1 MTSPEKPS
9 RPESPTVTLAR
20 NILRGQAA
28 APAELLSLAR
38 QLKEEKAFGLA
49 RRLLGR
55 ARKDP
60 ALNDDQEL
68 RLKIVQQHALC
79 TYKDTELPADVGLDR
94 AFEILQETGD
104 DLRTTK
110 NQETLGIAGAIC
122 KRRWEVDGQIQHLE
136 RALAYYLRGYREGVA
151 GDCGY
156 TGINAAF
163 VLDLLAEQ
171 EAAAPPDCCGT
182 SETPSLI
189 YQEPRNIRMN
199 IVATL
204 PDLPKESGHDRLEEK
219 WWFLATIAEAYFG
232 LGQYQEAT
240 EWLKMALALPKI
252 PEWQFESTVRQ
263 LTYLAQLSG
272 ENADQPQA
280 QGESPAF
287 KLLCDLFAISPE
299 ALRGT
304 LAGKIG
310 LALSGGGFRASLFHI
325 GVLAKLAE
333 YDALRHVEV
342 LSCVSGGSII
352 GAHYYLE
359 VRRLL
364 QTKPDSAITRQD
376 YIDLVKRIVQTFLAG
391 VQRNLR
397 TQVAADWRS
406 NLKMIFKPNYS
417 RTERVGEL
425 FETELYR
432 QVEDGEENEPRW
444 LNQLFV
450 QPAYAPEKFSP
461 RDGNWRRAAKVPILL
476 LNATTLNTGHNWQFT
491 ASWMGEPPAGITSEI
506 DGNDRLR
513 RLYYGQAPEQFQ
525 NIRLG
530 HAVAASAC
538 VPGLFEPLGLD
549 GLYPDRLV
557 RLVDGGVHDNQGIAG
572 LLEEGCNILLISD
585 ASGQMASQN
594 YPKAGLLSVPL
605 RSNSILMARVREA
618 EFLDVDARHRSAL
631 LRAFMFVHLKKDLNV
646 NPIDWINCDDPF
658 DPGDEKFAEVIS
670 GTMTSYGLP
679 KEVQRRLAA
688 IRTDLDSFN
697 DQEAYALMT
706 SGYRMTER
714 EFASYIKD
722 LLPSSEDRVDWRFL
736 EIDQA
741 MNKTLGHESE
751 HRQLL
756 KILEVAASKGFKVWK
771 LKPGLKVL
779 GLLAVA
785 VLLGLLYKV
794 CSWGWSFSLVTLG
807 GTVKVI
813 IAAVIIAIIGPIVVK
828 LTNYRKTLSEIGI
841 GIGTALCGFAAAR
854 LHLRFF
860 DPLYLKLGQIGSTEK
875 KG

>member
-1 MTSPEKPS
+1 MTSSEMSS
-9 RPESPTVTLAR
+9 RRESEAVIRAR
-20 NILRGQAA
+20 NILRGQKVSLT
-28 APAELLSLAR
+28 EIMSLAQ
-38 QLKEEKAFGLA
+38 QLKAEKAFSLA

-55 ARKDP
+55 ARQDS
-60 ALNDDQEL
+60 ALNDDWEL
-68 RLKIVQQHALC
+68 RLKIVQQYALC
-79 TYKDTELPADVGLDR
+79 TYKDTELPADARLDR
-94 AFEILQETGD
+94 AFEILKETGE
-104 DLRTTK
+104 DLHTTK

-122 KRRWEVDGQIQHLE
+122 KRRWEMDGQIQHLE
-136 RALAYYLRGYREGVA
+136 RSLAYYLRGYREGIT
-151 GDCGY
+151 GDYGY

-163 VLDLLAEQ
+163 VLDLLADQ
-171 EAAAPPDCCGT
+171 ETAAVRRSGGT
-182 SETPSLI
+182 SENAI
-189 YQEPRNIRMN
+189 RRCQEARGIREN

-204 PDLPKESGHDRLEEK
+204 PDLPKENGREWLGKE
-219 WWFLATIAEAYFG
+219 WWFLATIAEACFG
-232 LGQYQEAT
+232 LGQYQEAAD
-240 EWLKMALALPKI
+240 WLKMALALPEI
-252 PEWQFESTVRQ
+252 PEWQFESTVRK
-263 LTYLAQLSG
+263 LTYMAQLSC
-272 ENADQPQA
+272 ENSGDLQA
-280 QGESPAF
+280 LRESPAF
-287 KLLCDLFAISPE
+287 KLLCDLFAINPE

-364 QTKPDSAITRQD
+364 QAKTDAAITRQD
-376 YIDLVKRIVQTFLAG
+376 YIDLVKRIAQTFLAG
-391 VQRNLR
+391 VQRNIR
-397 TQVAADWRS
+397 TRVASDWRS
-406 NLKMIFKPNYS
+406 NLKMIFKPSYS

-425 FETELYR
+425 FETEIYG
-432 QVEDGEENEPRW
+432 QVEDGEGKEPRW

-450 QPAYAPEKFSP
+450 QPVDAPENFTP
-461 RDGNWRRAAKVPILL
+461 RNGNWRRAAKVPILL

-538 VPGLFEPLGLD
+538 VPGLFEPLVLD

-557 RLVDGGVHDNQGIAG
+557 RLVDGGVNDNQGIGG

-585 ASGQMASQN
+585 ASGQMESQN
-594 YPKAGLLSVPL
+594 YPKSGLLSVPL

-618 EFLDVDARHRSAL
+618 EFLEVDARHRSSL

-646 NPIDWINCDDPF
+646 QPIDWITCEEPF

-679 KEVQRRLAA
+679 KEVQRLLAA
-688 IRTDLDSFN
+688 VRTDLDSFN
-697 DQEAYALMT
+697 DQEASALMA
-706 SGYRMTER
+706 SGYRMTEG
-714 EFASYIKD
+714 EFASYIKKF
-722 LLPSSEDRVDWRFL
+722 LPGSEDRVDWPFL
-736 EIDQA
+736 EIDQVINA
-741 MNKTLGHESE
+741 TPDRESE

-756 KILEVAASKGFKVWK
+756 KILKVAESKGFKVWK
-771 LKPGLKVL
+771 LKPGLQVL
-779 GLLAVA
+779 GVLAVA
-785 VLLGLLYKV
+785 GLLGLLYKV
-794 CSWGWSFSLVTLG
+794 CSWAWSFSLITVG
-807 GTVKVI
+807 GTVKAI
-813 IAAVIIAIIGPIVVK
+813 IAVVAIAIIGPIVVK
-828 LTNYRKTLSEIGI
+828 AINYRKTLSEIGI
-841 GIGTALCGFAAAR
+841 GIGTALFGFAAAR

-860 DPLYLKLGQIGSTEK
+860 DPLYLKLGQMGSTEK